1 MIRSLR
7 TVGFLLAVALGL
19 SAAASAQAASLVQV
33 NSWGASGVPS
43 YIAMFIYV
51 PDKVATNP
59 PILVVSHYCGGDAA
73 GVFGEA
79 KSGGI
84 VGASDQYGFIMIYPQ
99 NHLPGS
105 TRNCWDVGSAA
116 SLTHDGGGDTQAI
129 AQMVKYTITQYKAN
143 ANRVYATGTSSG
155 AMMTE
160 ALLAVYPDVFKAG
173 AEFSGVPA
181 GCWADG
187 YASSNQWSGN
197 CAGGKTT
204 YTAQQWGDKVRAMD
218 QGYSGF
224 RPRVQLWHGDADTT
238 ISPNNQT
245 EAIKEWT
252 NVLGLD
258 SNPTS
263 TTTVTISSHTWTRQS
278 WQSSCGFTVLDAWL
292 EKGGPHGTDAN
303 FNSQYTIPFFG
314 LDKSGD
320 VDPEVAACSGDAGVG
335 GNGGA
340 TGTGGSSGA
349 VGADGGRDVGL
360 GRETGNAGTGGSGGA
375 VQSDGSA
382 GAGGSIGAGGSGKG
396 GAQGTGGGQGSGGS
410 ASGGS
415 STSTGG
421 AVGSGG
427 AIGTGGKSETGGSAG
442 NGSGGKVGTGS
453 GGSTSAGNSGS
464 SGCGLVV
471 GAAKSKRADV
481 AVILLGAAL
490 AVVIRNR
497 RKSRGDA
504 SRT

>member
-1 MIRSLR
+1 M
-7 TVGFLLAVALGL
+7 LAVASGL
-19 SAAASAQAASLVQV
+19 FAAAPARAASLQQV
-33 NSWGASGVPS
+33 SSWGASGVPS

-51 PDKVATNP
+51 PDKLATNP

-99 NHLPGS
+99 NHLPGT

-187 YASSNQWSGN
+187 YTASNQWSGN

-204 YTAQQWGDKVRAMD
+204 FTAQQWGDKVRLMD
-218 QGYSGF
+218 QGYTGL

-252 NVLGLD
+252 DVLGLD
-258 SNPTS
+258 TNPTT
-263 TTTVTISSHTWTRQS
+263 TTTVTITGHTWTRQS

-303 FNSQYTIPFFG
+303 LNSQYTIPFFG
-314 LDKSGD
+314 LDKAGD
-320 VDPEVAACSGDAGVG
+320 VDPEID
-335 GNGGA
+335 
-340 TGTGGSSGA
+340 
-349 VGADGGRDVGL
+349 
-360 GRETGNAGTGGSGGA
+360 
-375 VQSDGSA
+375 
-382 GAGGSIGAGGSGKG
+382 
-396 GAQGTGGGQGSGGS
+396 
-410 ASGGS
+410 
-415 STSTGG
+415 
-421 AVGSGG
+421 
-427 AIGTGGKSETGGSAG
+427 
-442 NGSGGKVGTGS
+442 
-453 GGSTSAGNSGS
+453 
-464 SGCGLVV
+464 
-471 GAAKSKRADV
+471 
-481 AVILLGAAL
+481 
-490 AVVIRNR
+490 
-497 RKSRGDA
+497 RKSTRLN
-504 SRT
+504 SSH